1 MYKFSHL
8 LNKVG
13 MLKHKSVTKPL
24 TTEELQL
31 IEQMREHPEL
41 LARFQSIL
49 GITRNEGSVLK
60 RADEVEGLLI
70 EEMRRLGQASLSQ
83 WAVRAEEQA
92 GREFKQQEPQARSRK
107 KKH

>member
-13 MLKHKSVTKPL
+13 MLKKKSTAKPL
-24 TTEELQL
+24 TAEELQL
-31 IEQMREHPEL
+31 IEQLREHPEL

-49 GITRNEGSVLK
+49 GITRNEGTALK

-83 WAVRAEEQA
+83 WAGRAEERVSQELK
-92 GREFKQQEPQARSRK
+92 GREPQVRSRK
-107 KKH
+107 KKA

>member
-1 MYKFSHL
+1 
-8 LNKVG
+8 
-13 MLKHKSVTKPL
+13 
-24 TTEELQL
+24 
-31 IEQMREHPEL
+31 
-41 LARFQSIL
+41 
-49 GITRNEGSVLK
+49 
-60 RADEVEGLLI
+60 LLI